1 MPTSLEI
8 FGRRVRDAPSFL
20 RFALVG
26 GTATVVDFSI
36 FNVVLAGRGEPSTT
50 HLLAAATIGFVFA
63 TYTSYQ
69 LNSRFTFRATRSVAA
84 LGRYLGIALG
94 GLLIHNA
101 TLLFLRGQLDPS
113 TVIELNAVKFG
124 ALGASLIWNYLGY
137 RHIAFRA

>member
-1 MPTSLEI
+1 MPSSLELL
-8 FGRRVRDAPSFL
+8 GRRLRDAPSFI

-26 GTATVVDFSI
+26 GSATVVDFTF
-36 FNVVLAGRGEPSTT
+36 FNIILGGRGDPTT
-50 HLLAAATIGFVFA
+50 FHLLVAATTGFSFA

-69 LNSRFTFRATRSVAA
+69 LNSRFTFHAARSPSA
-84 LGRYLGIALG
+84 LGRYVGIALG